1 MYLLSKP
8 IFRAK
13 WLTYAELKVLVD
25 LKVFTKP
32 SKLHSN
38 QKSLSISFPCWN
50 IHQSSSENSALAS
63 CLHHPPPQLLKKTSS
78 PLFKPLCKCP
88 PLSGPGDLI
97 ISHFFHSSILY
108 ASLIPDFCRACPHTH
123 TPTQTWH
130 KERLLTVLWETLVPC
145 CSHSFAP
152 ASLWLRDLVCLSP
165 PRSQVSSSIH
175 SWKTMRSPHLCLLDC
190 PVIPTT
196 AFLLLTSALLCS
208 HCLAHHLLSIK
219 SLSEWY
225 LELTEVDHWS
235 SPLRTRD
242 SPFMCM

>member
-88 PLSGPGDLI
+88 PLSCPGDLI

-108 ASLIPDFCRACPHTH
+108 ASLIPDFCRACPPTHTH
-123 TPTQTWH
+123 TDVTQRTSFD
-130 KERLLTVLWETLVPC
+130 RALGNLGPLLLPLICPRLTVAAWPGLSVP
-145 CSHSFAP
+145 SQESGLLIHP
-152 ASLWLRDLVCLSP
+152 LMENNEKPPPLSP
-165 PRSQVSSSIH
+165 WLSCNSYNSLSA
-175 SWKTMRSPHLCLLDC
+175 SHLC
-190 PVIPTT
+190 PTLFT
-196 AFLLLTSALLCS
+196 LPC
-208 HCLAHHLLSIK
+208 
-219 SLSEWY
+219 
-225 LELTEVDHWS
+225 S
-235 SPLRTRD
+235 SPAFHQITIWMIPGAHRGWPLEQSTEN
-242 SPFMCM
+242 

>member
-88 PLSGPGDLI
+88 PLSCPGDLI

-108 ASLIPDFCRACPHTH
+108 ASLIPDFCRACPPHTH
-123 TPTQTWH
+123 PHRRDTKNVFWPCSGKPWSLAAPTHLPPPHCGCVTWFVCPLPGVRSPH
-130 KERLLTVLWETLVPC
+130 PSTHGKQWEAPTFVSLTVL
-145 CSHSFAP
+145 
-152 ASLWLRDLVCLSP
+152 
-165 PRSQVSSSIH
+165 
-175 SWKTMRSPHLCLLDC
+175 
-190 PVIPTT
+190 
-196 AFLLLTSALLCS
+196 
-208 HCLAHHLLSIK
+208 
-219 SLSEWY
+219 
-225 LELTEVDHWS
+225 
-235 SPLRTRD
+235 
-242 SPFMCM
+242 